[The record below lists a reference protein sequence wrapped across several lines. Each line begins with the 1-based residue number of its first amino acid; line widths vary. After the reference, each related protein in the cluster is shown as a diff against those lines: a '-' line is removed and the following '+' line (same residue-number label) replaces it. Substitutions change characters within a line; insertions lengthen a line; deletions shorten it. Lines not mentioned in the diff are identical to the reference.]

1 MEALILFFVL
11 FFPGVY
17 SSGLSVSAE
26 AVEAIPFYT
35 FHELG
40 RTLTYTIPSIAL
52 IWYII
57 GKKKLSAFISRGFR
71 KKDLIAFAF
80 GLSGLIL
87 ISLLI
92 SFLVSYILYHYDFIP
107 TPPRMEAPVNA
118 LGWTVLAFSC
128 LGTGYLEESFFRYY
142 LITKYEKSIPQ
153 IPVRV
158 IFSTFLFSV
167 CHIYEG
173 PGGFVN
179 AVLAGILLSA
189 LFIRYKSLHGIAWAH
204 CAYNIFVYVM
214 GMYGS

>member
-11 FFPGVY
+11 FFPGIY
-17 SSGLSVSAE
+17 SSGLSASSEVI
-26 AVEAIPFYT
+26 EAIPFHT
-35 FHELG
+35 FRELG

-52 IWYII
+52 VWYII

-87 ISLLI
+87 ISLAI

-107 TPPRMEAPVNA
+107 TPPIIEAPVNA
-118 LGWTVLAFSC
+118 AGWTVLAFSC

-142 LITKYEKSIPQ
+142 LLTKYEKSIPQ

-158 IFSTFLFSV
+158 IFSTFLFSI

-204 CAYNIFVYVM
+204 CAYNVFVYVM

>member
-1 MEALILFFVL
+1 MEAMILFFVL
-11 FFPGVY
+11 FFPGIY
-17 SSGLSVSAE
+17 SSGLSASVE

-35 FHELG
+35 FRELG
-40 RTLTYTIPSIAL
+40 RTLTYTLPSIAL

-71 KKDLIAFAF
+71 KKDIIAFAI

-87 ISLLI
+87 ISLAI

-107 TPPRMEAPVNA
+107 TPPRIEAPVNA
-118 LGWTVLAFSC
+118 VGWTVLAFSC

-153 IPVRV
+153 ITVRV

-179 AVLAGILLSA
+179 AILAGILLSA
-189 LFIRYKSLHGIAWAH
+189 LFIRYRSLHGIAWAH
-204 CAYNIFVYVM
+204 CAYNVFVYVM